1 MYTVKIKKTTNI
13 QFPSRFFIF
22 GWSERKYNVSEIR
35 NSLNKCKKYYQ
46 EVRVFVDFENRRL
59 L

>member
-1 MYTVKIKKTTNI
+1 MKIKKTTNI

-22 GWSERKYNVSEIR
+22 GWSERKYHVSEIR